1 MTAGPAQPSVGR
13 IRFMD
18 RQQVNLDGSRSR
30 TPSSG

>member
-1 MTAGPAQPSVGR
+1 MTAERPVGR